1 MDTTA
6 KPILATTSLSFLLH
20 GVVFAGL
27 LLVYGQTLTRN
38 EGVGRGIE
46 VQLISSVLVSDQQE
60 VDVARKQ
67 VMVAQPTSENLIHAA
82 ESTAT
87 ENILTLADSAK
98 ATFVTESEVK
108 ALIGKTLIDKNGA
121 EQQYEIKQHKI
132 QQHKIKRHQLSA
144 DDSEYVASVQH
155 STNASQKQ
163 HSILELLHNS
173 ISNNKE
179 YPYLARRQR
188 REGVAT
194 VSFVLYP
201 DGTIEDTHLVVSS
214 HATVLDRAALAAVK
228 KIEPFAAAQD
238 YLEQSKKFQIDIE
251 FELL

>member
-27 LLVYGQTLTRN
+27 LLVYGQTLTRD
-38 EGVGRGIE
+38 EGVGRGVE
-46 VQLISSVLVSDQQE
+46 VQLISSVQVSDQQE
-60 VDVARKQ
+60 ADVPRKQ
-67 VMVAQPTSENLIHAA
+67 VVAVEATSEKLIHAA
-82 ESTAT
+82 ENTAT
-87 ENILTLADSAK
+87 ENILASPDSAQ
-98 ATFVTESEVK
+98 TTVVTESEVK
-108 ALIGKTLIDKNGA
+108 ALIDKTLIDESGA
-121 EQQYEIKQHKI
+121 ERLNDIKLN
-132 QQHKIKRHQLSA
+132 QLNA
-144 DDSEYVASVQH
+144 LDDESVASVAQ
-155 STNASQKQ
+155 STSASQKQ
-163 HSILELLHNS
+163 HSILELLHSS

-188 REGVAT
+188 RQGVAT

-201 DGTIEDTHLVVSS
+201 DGTIEDTLLVASS
-214 HATVLDRAALAAVK
+214 HATALDRAALAAVK